1 MRAAGVGL
9 PHPGARTPGAP
20 SCLRA
25 LASRQL
31 LPLERTFSGATAS
44 GGSTAQ
50 VAADAATIMAAFAG
64 IDYDARPA
72 IMHRSHGLGH
82 AWRVA
87 TRLGATST
95 LARIRTWRSRTRS
108 AAAPANS
115 PGPAL
120 PLRTRL
126 RPRDVRSAPP
136 PGAE

>member
-1 MRAAGVGL
+1 MDL

-72 IMHRSHGLGH
+72 IMRRSHGLGH

-87 TRLGATST
+87 TRLDATST
-95 LARIRTWRSRTRS
+95 LARIRTCRSRTRS

-115 PGPAL
+115 PVPDI
-120 PLRTRL
+120 PIRTRL
-126 RPRDVRSAPP
+126 RPGGVSSASPLDVENS
-136 PGAE
+136 